1 MCTVHVRG
9 HRVSL
14 PSMSDQSVRDL
25 SLEEA
30 GAFLKNHQFGRMAIT
45 LAEEPQIFPVNYA
58 THPGSTRSGVIY
70 IRSAPG
76 DKLFAAAVGKRVAFE
91 VDEVLKDSATSVI
104 AYGNA
109 RLVEA
114 RHELEL
120 LETLKLVPWVA
131 TYKPDALAIDV
142 SHLSGRQFLL
152 GKESEGYL
160 IEVPD

>member
-1 MCTVHVRG
+1 
-9 HRVSL
+9 
-14 PSMSDQSVRDL
+14 
-25 SLEEA
+25 
-30 GAFLKNHQFGRMAIT
+30 MAIT
-45 LAEEPQIFPVNYA
+45 LAEEPHIFPVNYA

-120 LETLKLVPWVA
+120 LEALKLVPWVA
-131 TYKPDALAIDV
+131 RACCTF
-142 SHLSGRQFLL
+142 R
-152 GKESEGYL
+152 
-160 IEVPD
+160 